1 MDLELEYHRHKK
13 KTYHK
18 SFFWK
23 RQYLNMTALIIARS
37 YKAERLICI
46 LHNECTGIYI
56 KFGLIRFS
64 YKNFMQQKLYMK
76 TILFSSS
83 FLCLH

>member
-1 MDLELEYHRHKK
+1 
-13 KTYHK
+13 
-18 SFFWK
+18 
-23 RQYLNMTALIIARS
+23 MTALIIARS

-56 KFGLIRFS
+56 KFGLIQFS

-76 TILFSSS
+76 TIFKLLSLFALKIVPINNQA
-83 FLCLH
+83 FGTMRILCSKHKWSK